1 MDYNTQELRPST
13 VDFFE
18 KKIKGSSK
26 WTLKRITKACK
37 SAQMSVLDYNFYQF
51 IGKSIK
57 TAAEVEN
64 ADSALVCP
72 DEYVEVPFVA
82 KEFATS
88 KPTEEDVKAILA
100 QKAIENVRKTLFGN
114 VEKKRQLY
122 VIEHLSEEIQNQEQ
136 IWLSQKED
144 FQREQQSCAIKHK
157 QNEQKKRQEV
167 DEQIAK
173 YKAEHEANNRFLYGN
188 QEEIEADLAGLDTF
202 FPGDLNIYYQVDLPN
217 KLVNISF
224 EAPALRLFTSARVCS
239 KKETNKLYLN
249 NVCGMAYVLASQ
261 CFDKSGKID
270 NVVISAFSNQ
280 FDEKSATLKEVTL
293 YAVAFDRETFT
304 WAIEPESFMPYETL
318 VFFPHS
324 ISVSH
329 EDDLL
334 AVNPMEMSPASDRPV
349 GGNMFV
355 GNSKDA
361 RYKAANAPL
370 KPIERESVSSEG
382 FHSTEPFKVRSIYP
396 DYRWPDLNMLE
407 GSEEIPS
414 ALSPA
419 EVAEYTDRLCS
430 CLKSFGVKY
439 KEVVCISGPA
449 ITLYEIFVE
458 YGVKFNSIKRIEDDI
473 AMAVKSRNAQVVQ
486 YEDFIGVEVVNSKP
500 KVVSMKAILNSDEY
514 REFEGELPV
523 ALGCKAGNEVEVI
536 DLETAPH
543 LLISGAARQG
553 KTNAMNAVITSLL
566 YAKHPTEVKFV
577 LVDPKM
583 VEFSPYTDMYKHF
596 LATLPDFTNE
606 ESEKN
611 GSVIT
616 NLERA
621 EMITDSLCKEIDERF
636 KNFVNAG
643 VNEIKRYNLKFA
655 SRALNPAD
663 GHHHMPYIVVLF
675 DEYTVMKDSVT
686 SKEAR
691 ATFRNLESNL
701 ATIAQKGSAAG
712 IHLVISTQRSNADDM
727 DPSIKEHFQK
737 KLSFKVATRFDSN
750 SALGFSGAE
759 NLSAPGDCLYCD
771 GDELDRIQTGYLDFH
786 DAGKL
791 SWFIGSQTG
800 STQGPTTPYYLP
812 EPGENIPSAPAIDF
826 SAIDPMFEEAAR
838 LAVMNQQISTSILQR
853 KLQLGFARAGRVMD
867 QLEAAGIIMP
877 GTGAKPRIV
886 LVPDLASLQP
896 ILDAF
901 IK

>member
-1 MDYNTQELRPST
+1 MDYKAPELRPST
-13 VDFFE
+13 IDFFE
-18 KKIKGSSK
+18 NKIKGTSK

-51 IGKSIK
+51 IGKTIK
-57 TAAEVEN
+57 TAADVEK

-82 KEFATS
+82 EEFAAP
-88 KPTEEDVKAILA
+88 KPTEEDVKAILT

-122 VIEHLSEEIQNQEQ
+122 VIDHLSEEIQNQEQ
-136 IWLSQKED
+136 IWLTQKDE
-144 FQREQQSCAIKHK
+144 FQREQQAKAIKHK
-157 QNEQKKRQEV
+157 QDEQKKHQET

-173 YKAEHEANNRFLYGN
+173 YKAEHESNNRFLYGN
-188 QEEIEADLAGLDTF
+188 QEEIEADLASLDTF
-202 FPGDLNIYYQVDLPN
+202 FPGDLNIYYQVDFPN

-224 EAPALRLFTSARVCS
+224 EAPALRLFTSAKVCS

-270 NVVISAFSNQ
+270 NVVISAFLNQ
-280 FDEKSATLKEVTL
+280 FDEKSATLKEITL
-293 YAVAFDRETFT
+293 YSVAFDRESFT

-324 ISVSH
+324 ISVGH

-334 AVNPMEMSPASDRPV
+334 PVIPMEISPASDRPV
-349 GGNMFV
+349 GGYMFV
-355 GNSKDA
+355 GNRKDS
-361 RYKAANAPL
+361 RYKVENTPL

-382 FHSTEPFKVRSIYP
+382 FHSTKPFDVKSMYP
-396 DYRWPDLNMLE
+396 EYHWPDLNMLE

-430 CLKSFGVKY
+430 CLKGFGIKY
-439 KEVVCISGPA
+439 KEVICISGPA
-449 ITLYEIFVE
+449 ITLFEIFVE

-486 YEDFIGVEVVNSKP
+486 YEDFIGVEVVNTKP
-500 KVVSMKAILNSDEY
+500 QVVSMKAILNSDEY
-514 REFEGELPV
+514 SEFEGELPV
-523 ALGCKAGNEVEVI
+523 ALGCKAGNDVEVI

-553 KTNAMNAVITSLL
+553 KTNAMNAVIASLL

-583 VEFSPYTDMYKHF
+583 VEFSPYTDMYKHY
-596 LATLPDFTNE
+596 LATLPDFTSE
-606 ESEKN
+606 EAEKE

-616 NLERA
+616 KLDRA
-621 EMITDSLCKEIDERF
+621 ENIMDSLCKEIDERF
-636 KNFVNAG
+636 KNFADAG
-643 VNEIKRYNLKFA
+643 VNEIKRYNLKFS

-663 GHHHMPYIVVLF
+663 GHRYMPYIVVLF
-675 DEYTVMKDSVT
+675 DEYTVMKDSAT

-691 ATFRNLESNL
+691 ATFKKMESSL

-712 IHLVISTQRSNADDM
+712 IHLVISRDCRLM
-727 DPSIKEHFQK
+727 FSI
-737 KLSFKVATRFDSN
+737 
-750 SALGFSGAE
+750 
-759 NLSAPGDCLYCD
+759 
-771 GDELDRIQTGYLDFH
+771 
-786 DAGKL
+786 
-791 SWFIGSQTG
+791 
-800 STQGPTTPYYLP
+800 
-812 EPGENIPSAPAIDF
+812 
-826 SAIDPMFEEAAR
+826 
-838 LAVMNQQISTSILQR
+838 
-853 KLQLGFARAGRVMD
+853 
-867 QLEAAGIIMP
+867 
-877 GTGAKPRIV
+877 
-886 LVPDLASLQP
+886 
-896 ILDAF
+896 
-901 IK
+901 